1 MTVTTEDTTAPEVLE
16 GEVVNDTADQPGEVA
31 GGSENAPEPA
41 PKAKR
46 AAKAKAG
53 AKAPS
58 KAVAKK
64 EAKPVEKSELTPGD
78 ARKLTARLRTGLENS
93 IELFVTAYSKRIWL
107 ALGHASWQ
115 EYLDA
120 ELGDLRVS
128 FPREDRKRMV
138 AQMVQ
143 PPSKMSTRAI
153 ASALGSTRR
162 PCPTTSRELRAEGV
176 ISVPSTRVGVDG
188 VEAVGREGGAH
199 RRPGEGRREVRGAG
213 HAGVRKAGRLRR
225 GPDRPLQRRPVGAG
239 GRADRPASPRRHGP
253 SAGLAQP
260 GPEPHPRR
268 GGVARQRGRTVT
280 TIRPSGLACPCTAKQ
295 PPLLASRRV
304 PGLRP
309 RFHS

>member
-1 MTVTTEDTTAPEVLE
+1 MTVTTEDTTAPEVLD

-58 KAVAKK
+58 KAV
-64 EAKPVEKSELTPGD
+64 
-78 ARKLTARLRTGLENS
+78 
-93 IELFVTAYSKRIWL
+93 
-107 ALGHASWQ
+107 GHASWQ

-153 ASALGSTRR
+153 ASALGVDQKTVSNDLA
-162 PCPTTSRELRAEGV
+162 ELRAEGV

-188 VEAVGREGGAH
+188 VEQSAEKAERTVDPEKVAAKFVERVTRVFEKLDGFVGDLTDLSNDDLWEQEAGQIAQRH
-199 RRPGEGRREVRGAG
+199 RADMARLLDSLNRVQSLIPGAG
-213 HAGVRKAGRLRR
+213 
-225 GPDRPLQRRPVGAG
+225 
-239 GRADRPASPRRHGP
+239 
-253 SAGLAQP
+253 
-260 GPEPHPRR
+260 E
-268 GGVARQRGRTVT
+268 
-280 TIRPSGLACPCTAKQ
+280 
-295 PPLLASRRV
+295 
-304 PGLRP
+304 
-309 RFHS
+309 

>member
-1 MTVTTEDTTAPEVLE
+1 MTVTTEDTTAPEVLD

-153 ASALGSTRR
+153 ASALGVDQKTVSNDLA
-162 PCPTTSRELRAEGV
+162 ELRAEGV

-188 VEAVGREGGAH
+188 VEQSAEKAERTVDPEKVAAKFVERVTRVFEKLDGFVGDLTDLSNDDLWEQEAGQIAQRH
-199 RRPGEGRREVRGAG
+199 RADMARLLDSLNRGQSLIPGAG
-213 HAGVRKAGRLRR
+213 
-225 GPDRPLQRRPVGAG
+225 
-239 GRADRPASPRRHGP
+239 
-253 SAGLAQP
+253 
-260 GPEPHPRR
+260 E
-268 GGVARQRGRTVT
+268 
-280 TIRPSGLACPCTAKQ
+280 
-295 PPLLASRRV
+295 
-304 PGLRP
+304 
-309 RFHS
+309 

>member
-153 ASALGSTRR
+153 ASALGVDQKTVSNDLA
-162 PCPTTSRELRAEGV
+162 ELRAEGV
-176 ISVPSTRVGVDG
+176 EQSAEKAERTVDPEKVAAKFVERVTRVFEKLDG
-188 VEAVGREGGAH
+188 FVGDLTDLSNDDLWEQEAGQIAQRH
-199 RRPGEGRREVRGAG
+199 RADMARLLDSLNRVQSLIPGAG
-213 HAGVRKAGRLRR
+213 
-225 GPDRPLQRRPVGAG
+225 
-239 GRADRPASPRRHGP
+239 
-253 SAGLAQP
+253 
-260 GPEPHPRR
+260 E
-268 GGVARQRGRTVT
+268 
-280 TIRPSGLACPCTAKQ
+280 
-295 PPLLASRRV
+295 
-304 PGLRP
+304 
-309 RFHS
+309 